1 LAGLTPVQSAAV
13 SSSRMAIQA
22 RPRRESRMRFMA
34 QSERAPMTRMRK
46 YQGMKSVS
54 KFTKGRCGRPTGLTP
69 FSPPV
74 RLSRSTGFHPP
85 MSMVMSP
92 MLRMATGMI
101 SPKARVMMAR

>member
-1 LAGLTPVQSAAV
+1 LTGFTPVQSAAV
-13 SSSRMAIQA
+13 SSSRIAIQA
-22 RPRRESRMRFMA
+22 RPSRESRIRFMA
-34 QSERAPMTRMRK
+34 QSENAPMTRMRK

-54 KFTKGRCGRPTGLTP
+54 KSTKGRCGRPTGFTP

-74 RLSRSTGFHPP
+74 RLSRSIGFQPP

-101 SPKARVMMAR
+101 SPKASVMMAR